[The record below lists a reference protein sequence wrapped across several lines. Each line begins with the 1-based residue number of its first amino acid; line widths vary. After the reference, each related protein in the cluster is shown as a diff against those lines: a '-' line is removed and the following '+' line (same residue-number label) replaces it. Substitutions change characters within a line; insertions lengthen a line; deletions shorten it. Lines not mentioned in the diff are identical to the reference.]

1 MNTFFTDSWVSTLR
15 EKWNRDPEMT
25 TPLGQANFDAVIA
38 FGLIDDLD
46 PRVIIKVV
54 NGLIESAEMYRG
66 GSYEA
71 DWDLRAAPG
80 TWAKWQTS
88 GLGLTGLG
96 VAVSSGTLQF
106 RKGDY
111 RRLIRTPA
119 LAGPFLK
126 FFSLL

>member
-1 MNTFFTDSWVSTLR
+1 MDTFFTDAWVKALP

-25 TPLGQANFDAVIA
+25 TPLGQANFNSIIA
-38 FGLIDDLD
+38 FGLLDDLD
-46 PRVIIKVV
+46 PRVIVKVQDGRIK
-54 NGLIESAEMYRG
+54 SAEMYRG
-66 GSYEA
+66 GAYEA
-71 DWDLRAAPG
+71 DWDLRASPE

-96 VAVSSGTLQF
+96 VAVSSGALQF

>member
-1 MNTFFTDSWVSTLR
+1 MDTFFTDAWVKALP
-15 EKWNRDPEMT
+15 EKWNRDPDMT
-25 TPLGQANFDAVIA
+25 TPLGQANFNSVIA

-46 PRVIIKVV
+46 PRVIIKVTEGRV
-54 NGLIESAEMYRG
+54 ENAAMYRG
-66 GSYEA
+66 GAYEP
-71 DWDLRAAPG
+71 DWDLRATPA
-80 TWAKWQTS
+80 TWAKWKTS

-96 VAVSSGTLQF
+96 VAVASGALEF

-111 RRLIRTPA
+111 RRMIRTPA